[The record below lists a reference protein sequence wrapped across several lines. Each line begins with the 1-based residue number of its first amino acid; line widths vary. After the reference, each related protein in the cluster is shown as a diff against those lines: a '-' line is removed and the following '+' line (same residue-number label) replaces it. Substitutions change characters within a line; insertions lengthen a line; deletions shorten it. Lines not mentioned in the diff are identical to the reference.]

1 MHCVVVIPLSSPN
14 EAMLFENSNDLQGH
28 LIPVGKPA
36 VGCGLRP
43 KPVVGMGSCNVDRDP
58 KTVGTSAVRSRNR
71 TALVGPLSST
81 LADLGGVGEGIL
93 HAVPD
98 TARNFDTI
106 PARPGHERN
115 LMAPYFATHRGD
127 CIAEGQE
134 CFWIPGGRSGLE
146 LSRLGEIVR
155 PEGDDG
161 EQTE

>member
-1 MHCVVVIPLSSPN
+1 MSQMLSPTT
-14 EAMLFENSNDLQGH
+14 H
-28 LIPVGKPA
+28 A
-36 VGCGLRP
+36 VL
-43 KPVVGMGSCNVDRDP
+43 MS
-58 KTVGTSAVRSRNR
+58 T
-71 TALVGPLSST
+71 LSST

-115 LMAPYFATHRGD
+115 LMAPYFATYRGD

>member
-1 MHCVVVIPLSSPN
+1 MPLIIPTTSRPLPSPCWRPQKLDWLK
-14 EAMLFENSNDLQGH
+14 AIH
-28 LIPVGKPA
+28 L
-36 VGCGLRP
+36 
-43 KPVVGMGSCNVDRDP
+43 
-58 KTVGTSAVRSRNR
+58 
-71 TALVGPLSST
+71 LSST

-106 PARPGHERN
+106 AARPGHERN
-115 LMAPYFATHRGD
+115 LMAPYFATYRGD

>member
-1 MHCVVVIPLSSPN
+1 M
-14 EAMLFENSNDLQGH
+14 EAMSGLARKRPSQPPLHTSINSTFHRRSSGH
-28 LIPVGKPA
+28 HHPF
-36 VGCGLRP
+36 GCGH
-43 KPVVGMGSCNVDRDP
+43 V
-58 KTVGTSAVRSRNR
+58 
-71 TALVGPLSST
+71 LSST

-106 PARPGHERN
+106 AARPGHERN
-115 LMAPYFATHRGD
+115 LMAPYFATYRGD